1 MVHVAGAML
10 EAGADGLDFDT
21 SGAAGDGDLLAT
33 LNAVRQ
39 IRAAWPDAGIEV
51 GMAGEYVL
59 GMHGELEF
67 EGRRLAGMW
76 PKDQLAAATAAGAT
90 IFGPAVNVNTT
101 KSVAWNVARACT
113 IVKPCTEAATIPV
126 HMNAGMGCRR
136 RADVG
141 VSTHRRHRAGC
152 PAPSSTSSSWTAC
165 RWASATHWAWR
176 RRTRWP
182 RGWAGC
188 GLLETW

>member
-1 MVHVAGAML
+1 VEAGLHATHDMVHVAGAML

-39 IRAAWPDAGIEV
+39 IRAKWPDAGIEV

-59 GMHGELEF
+59 GVHGELEF

-101 KSVAWNVARACT
+101 RSVAWNVARACT
-113 IVKPCTEAATIPV
+113 IVKPCAEAATIPV
-126 HMNAGMGCRR
+126 HMNAGMGVGGVPMSAYPPTGATARVS
-136 RADVG
+136 RALVDIL
-141 VSTHRRHRAGC
+141 RLD
-152 PAPSSTSSSWTAC
+152 
-165 RWASATHWAWR
+165 
-176 RRTRWP
+176 
-182 RGWAGC
+182 
-188 GLLETW
+188 GL

>member
-1 MVHVAGAML
+1 VEAGVHATRDMVHVAGAMV

-51 GMAGEYVL
+51 GMAGECVL

-76 PKDQLAAATAAGAT
+76 PKEQLAAATTAGAT

-113 IVKPCTEAATIPV
+113 IVKPCTAAATIPV
-126 HMNAGMGCRR
+126 HMNAGMGVGGVPMSAYPPADATARVS
-136 RADVG
+136 RALVDILKLD
-141 VSTHRRHRAGC
+141 
-152 PAPSSTSSSWTAC
+152 
-165 RWASATHWAWR
+165 
-176 RRTRWP
+176 
-182 RGWAGC
+182 
-188 GLLETW
+188 GL